1 MELWRADLHVHTV
14 LSGCAEAEMI
24 PPLIV
29 ERARDQ
35 GLTMIGVADH
45 NSAGNTGAVIKAAG
59 AGLVV
64 KPALEVETKE
74 SVHLICLF
82 DTTEQALSLQD
93 LVYSHLGPAPIG
105 QSDPFSPRLLVDE
118 RGLELGREKLPLF
131 AATDLTAEDV
141 VAAVHDRGGIV
152 LAAHVERR
160 AHGLLGV
167 LGFVP
172 PDLELDGM
180 EAGPGGLLAGRI
192 ASSDAHRLLE
202 VGSRY
207 TVFESESTSVEHLR
221 QSIAAGSFRSGVAL

>member
-1 MELWRADLHVHTV
+1 MGLWRADLHVHTV

-35 GLTMIGVADH
+35 GLAMIGVADH
-45 NSAGNTGAVIKAAG
+45 NSAGNARAMMRAAG
-59 AGLVV
+59 ESLVV

-74 SVHLICLF
+74 SVHLVCLF
-82 DTTEQALSLQD
+82 DTAEQALSLQD
-93 LVYSHLGPAPIG
+93 LVYAHLGPAPVER
-105 QSDPFSPRLLVDE
+105 SDPFSPRLLVDE
-118 RGLELGREKLPLF
+118 RGMELGSEKLPLF
-131 AATDLTAEDV
+131 SATDLTAEE
-141 VAAVHDRGGIV
+141 VAAGAHTRGGIV

-172 PDLELDGM
+172 PDLELDGL
-180 EAGPGGLLAGRI
+180 EAGPGELAPGRV
-192 ASSDAHRLLE
+192 AGSDAHRLLE

-207 TVFESESTSVEHLR
+207 TVFESESPSVEHLR
-221 QSIAAGSFRSGVAL
+221 QSIASGSFRSGVAL

>member
-45 NSAGNTGAVIKAAG
+45 NSAGNARAMMKAAG

-74 SVHLICLF
+74 SVHLVCLF
-82 DTTEQALSLQD
+82 DTAEQALGIQD
-93 LVYSHLGPAPIG
+93 LVYAHLGPAPVEKN
-105 QSDPFSPRLLVDE
+105 DPFSPRLLVDE
-118 RGLELGREKLPLF
+118 RGLELGRETRALF
-131 AATDLTAEDV
+131 AATDLTAEEV
-141 VAAVHDRGGIV
+141 VASVHDWAGIV
-152 LAAHVERR
+152 LAAHIERR

-172 PDLELDGM
+172 PDLELDGL
-180 EAGPGGLLAGRI
+180 EAGPGGLLAGRV

-207 TVFESESTSVEHLR
+207 TVFESESACVEHLR